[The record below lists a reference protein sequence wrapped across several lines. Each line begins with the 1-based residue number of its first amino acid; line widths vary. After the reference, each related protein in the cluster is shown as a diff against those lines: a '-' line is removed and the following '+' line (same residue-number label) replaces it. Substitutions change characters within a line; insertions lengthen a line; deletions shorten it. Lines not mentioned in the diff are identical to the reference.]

1 MAAKFQTLRNILKLW
16 RVILGVVVLLVIIP
30 TALVN
35 PDKKLRAGCV
45 CITMALFWMLEIL
58 PLAVTSLIP
67 VVLLPIFGVAKTD
80 ILSRLYMKE
89 TIMMFIGGLIIAV
102 AIEHCNLH
110 KRVALKVLLVMNR
123 GVHWLMLGFMLIT
136 MFLSM
141 WISNT
146 ATTAM
151 MVPLIEAILEELRKK
166 VDIDKAI
173 NLEEIIASNDKKEEK
188 IKKELSNSELDQ
200 INGDKYDKMFKR
212 MRLAL
217 MLSICYAANC
227 GGTGSLT
234 GTGPNLVMKGML
246 ELRFP
251 DSKEIT
257 FATWMM
263 YNVPGMLICVF
274 LAWLY
279 LTFVVMKYRR
289 RKDSDDQTIT
299 ETIQRKYDELGNIT
313 FHECSVLI
321 LFIILV
327 FLWLFRDPKFIPGW
341 IEFFDK
347 SVEIGDATPAIAIA
361 ILLFLIPARP
371 KELGRSPPL
380 LDWKTAQL
388 KLPWGIILLIGGG
401 FAMAKGAEESTL
413 DKWLGHQLTYF
424 GYLPTEAIIALMCVV
439 TLFLTEITS
448 NTAIATIVLPVVIQ
462 LAVFLKINPLFLMLP
477 ITVSTSYAFLL
488 PVATPPNAIV
498 FDASKMKVTDMMKP
512 GIVMNIICLVVQF
525 TMINTLGKAM
535 FNLDTF
541 PEWANIDL
549 NKTHTD
555 IANMTLTNM

>member
-1 MAAKFQTLRNILKLW
+1 MASKTLRNILKLW
-16 RVILGVVVLLVIIP
+16 KVILGFVLLFIIIP
-30 TALVN
+30 VALVS

-45 CITMALFWMLEIL
+45 CILMAIFWMLEIL
-58 PLAVTSLIP
+58 PLPVTSLMP
-67 VVLLPIFGVAKTD
+67 VVLLPIFGVVNTD
-80 ILSRLYMKE
+80 ELSRLYMKE
-89 TIMMFIGGLIIAV
+89 TIMMFIGGLTLAV

-151 MVPLIEAILEELRKK
+151 MVPIIEAIIEELKKK
-166 VDIDKAI
+166 VNKYNAI
-173 NLEEIIASNDKKEEK
+173 NLEDISVQNDKEVKT
-188 IKKELSNSELDQ
+188 ICTVSNSNIER
-200 INGDKYDKMFKR
+200 INGDNENDKTFKR
-212 MRLAL
+212 MRIAL

-246 ELRFP
+246 EEKFP
-251 DSKEIT
+251 QSREIT

-274 LAWLY
+274 LAWIY
-279 LTFVVMKYRR
+279 LTFVIMKYRG
-289 RKDSDDQTIT
+289 KDSDDQTIT
-299 ETIQRKYDELGNIT
+299 EAIRKKYLELGRIT
-313 FHECSVLI
+313 FHECAVLI

-327 FLWLFRDPKFIPGW
+327 ILWLFRDPKFIPGW
-341 IEFFDK
+341 VELFDPT
-347 SVEIGDATPAIAIA
+347 VEVDDATPAIAIA
-361 ILLFLIPARP
+361 ILLFLIPAKP
-371 KELGRSPPL
+371 KQLGRSPPL

-401 FAMAKGAEESTL
+401 FAMAKGAETSHL
-413 DKWLGHQLTYF
+413 DEWIGHQLTYF
-424 GYLPTEAIIALMCVV
+424 EYLPTEAIIALMCFI

-448 NTAIATIVLPVVIQ
+448 NTAVATIVLPVMIQ

-477 ITVSTSYAFLL
+477 VTVSTSYAFLL

-498 FDASKMKVTDMMKP
+498 FDASKMKVTDMMKA
-512 GIVMNIICLVVQF
+512 GIAMNIICLVVQF
-525 TMINTLGKAM
+525 TMINTLGKVM

-541 PEWANIDL
+541 PAWAAAAVNNTEL
-549 NKTHTD
+549 QMQ
-555 IANMTLTNM
+555 NMTFFQT

>member
-1 MAAKFQTLRNILKLW
+1 MASKTLRNILKLW
-16 RVILGVVVLLVIIP
+16 KVILGFVLLLIIIP
-30 TALVN
+30 VALVS

-45 CITMALFWMLEIL
+45 CILMAIFWMFEIL

-67 VVLLPIFGVAKTD
+67 VVLLPIFGVANTD
-80 ILSRLYMKE
+80 ELSRLYMKE
-89 TIMMFIGGLIIAV
+89 TIMMFIGGLTLAV

-110 KRVALKVLLVMNR
+110 KRVALKVLLAMNR

-151 MVPLIEAILEELRKK
+151 MVPIIEAIIEELRKK
-166 VDIDKAI
+166 VTKYNAI
-173 NLEEIIASNDKKEEK
+173 NMEDISVPNDKEVKT
-188 IKKELSNSELDQ
+188 ICTVSNSNIEQ
-200 INGDKYDKMFKR
+200 INGDSENDKTFKR
-212 MRLAL
+212 MRIAL

-246 ELRFP
+246 ELHFP
-251 DSKEIT
+251 HSKEIT

-274 LAWLY
+274 LAWIY
-279 LTFVVMKYRR
+279 LTFVIMKYRG
-289 RKDSDDQTIT
+289 KDSDDQTIT
-299 ETIQRKYDELGNIT
+299 EAIRKKYLELGRIT
-313 FHECSVLI
+313 FHECAVLI

-327 FLWLFRDPKFIPGW
+327 ILWLFRDPKFIPGW
-341 IEFFDK
+341 VELFDPK
-347 SVEIGDATPAIAIA
+347 VEVDDATPAIAIA

-371 KELGRSPPL
+371 KQLGRSPPL

-401 FAMAKGAEESTL
+401 FAMAKGAEVSNL
-413 DKWLGHQLTYF
+413 DKWIGHQLTYF
-424 GYLPTEAIIALMCVV
+424 EYLPTEAIIALMCFI

-448 NTAIATIVLPVVIQ
+448 NTAVATIVLPVMIQ

-477 ITVSTSYAFLL
+477 VTVSTSYAFLL

-498 FDASKMKVTDMMKP
+498 FDASKMKVTDMMKA
-512 GIVMNIICLVVQF
+512 GIAMNIICLVVQF
-525 TMINTLGKAM
+525 TMINTLGKVM

-541 PEWANIDL
+541 PAWAAEAVNNTEL
-549 NKTHTD
+549 HMQ
-555 IANMTLTNM
+555 NMTLMQT